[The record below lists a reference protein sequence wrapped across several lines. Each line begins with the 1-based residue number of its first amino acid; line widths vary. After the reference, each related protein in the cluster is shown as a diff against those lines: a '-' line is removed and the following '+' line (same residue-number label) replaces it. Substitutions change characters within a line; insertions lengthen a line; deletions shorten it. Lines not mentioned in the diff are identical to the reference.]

1 MQKNK
6 SYLPLHIDV
15 GRGGRPLL
23 CKGLDGGVELLLA
36 DITPGSR
43 EVAEY
48 CHGNALIV
56 VVGGCGHGEGGG

>member
-48 CHGNALIV
+48 CDRDALIV
-56 VVGGCGHGEGGG
+56 GGGGHGEGGG